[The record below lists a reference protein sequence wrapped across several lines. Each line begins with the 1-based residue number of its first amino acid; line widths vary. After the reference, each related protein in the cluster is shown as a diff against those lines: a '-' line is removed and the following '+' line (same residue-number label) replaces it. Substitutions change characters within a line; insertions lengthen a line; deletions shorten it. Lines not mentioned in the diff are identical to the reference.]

1 MILSR
6 PNRESTSDLNIKVT
20 EQSGFPL
27 NVFRWEYTVY
37 RLLNSCVTQKRKY
50 FWGKVWEHKCL
61 RMIYS
66 WTGCTWEDLLNVLI
80 EDRGKDCLNPFWKDW
95 FELVTG
101 YESHHWTCMWEQSR
115 CVCQAVWPFI
125 GRMADEPRETISL
138 SVLFAN
144 HLVDLLPDSEVQW
157 NIITEF
163 QKSNLCLL

>member
-6 PNRESTSDLNIKVT
+6 PNRESISDLNIKVT

-27 NVFRWEYTVY
+27 NLFSWEYTIY
-37 RLLNSCVTQKRKY
+37 RLPNSCITQERKY
-50 FWGKVWEHKCL
+50 FWEKVWEHKYL

-66 WTGCTWEDLLNVLI
+66 RTGCTWEDLLNVLI
-80 EDRGKDCLNPFWKDW
+80 EDRGKDCLNPFIKDY

-101 YESHHWTCMWEQSR
+101 YESHPCMWVQSQ

-144 HLVDLLPDSEVQW
+144 RLVDLLPDSEVQ
-157 NIITEF
+157 
-163 QKSNLCLL
+163 